1 MFYFFFFLIFNFD
14 LRDFLT
20 TKTGRRQRCLFQISQ
35 QIAEMKIRQEQ
46 LNETLSRTLELAEE
60 QKKAA
65 AEANNA
71 AAEALTTV
79 EGLRLP
85 AVNPQTMMDESKKIS
100 EESKNAIENTNKE
113 AETNKDIREMA
124 DRVAAEARNELQ
136 SAIDQQ
142 VLSILRET
150 EKNTIVLI

>member
-1 MFYFFFFLIFNFD
+1 
-14 LRDFLT
+14 
-20 TKTGRRQRCLFQISQ
+20 
-35 QIAEMKIRQEQ
+35 MKIRQEQ

-142 VLSILRET
+142 VLSILCEQKRKQLFRFRKFLT
-150 EKNTIVLI
+150 H

>member
-1 MFYFFFFLIFNFD
+1 
-14 LRDFLT
+14 
-20 TKTGRRQRCLFQISQ
+20 
-35 QIAEMKIRQEQ
+35 MKIRQEQ

-85 AVNPQTMMDESKKIS
+85 AVNPQTMMDESKTIS

-142 VLSILRET
+142 VSSILCEQKRKQLFRFRKFLT
-150 EKNTIVLI
+150 H

>member
-1 MFYFFFFLIFNFD
+1 
-14 LRDFLT
+14 
-20 TKTGRRQRCLFQISQ
+20 
-35 QIAEMKIRQEQ
+35 MKIRQEQ

-85 AVNPQTMMDESKKIS
+85 AVDPQAMVDESKKIS

-113 AETNKDIREMA
+113 AETNRDIREMA

-142 VLSILRET
+142 VSSILRET
-150 EKNTIVLI
+150 KERIAF